1 MEQKKTLFII
11 AAVGIFLAI
20 VIGTACIIY
29 SPSKQ
34 ATPTVATISPV
45 EKKASTAPVNSGW
58 TNTAQETIAE
68 PVVTENTNAVSEDQ
82 TIPSLT
88 ANVKDLVVYSDNTT
102 VYGTPQYQDQ
112 TGATTIDLNSLKND
126 LSQGTTENKS
136 ANQNINITVNLSENN
151 APAAKPAP
159 MPAPAPKKEAKPAPQ
174 PAPASTKVTK
184 APETKKAA
192 PAAKTAS
199 KPAET
204 KKAAPAEKK
213 VVQYWVQVAAFSSKK
228 TAEDARSVLDENK
241 IPSDIFTYKDSKG
254 KLYYRVRVGPYTTK
268 SEGEYWKSRIM
279 KIDEFAKTES
289 YVVSTEN

>member
-1 MEQKKTLFII
+1 MEQKKTLFIL
-11 AAVGIFLAI
+11 AAVGIFLVI

-29 SPSKQ
+29 SPAKQ

-45 EKKASTAPVNSGW
+45 EKKTSAAPVNTGW
-58 TNTAQETIAE
+58 TNTVQESPVDTSATESLDAE
-68 PVVTENTNAVSEDQ
+68 IENQ
-82 TIPSLT
+82 TIPALT

-126 LSQGTTENKS
+126 FSAEQSAENKS
-136 ANQNINITVNLSENN
+136 SNQNINITVNLSETNTTSARTVS
-151 APAAKPAP
+151 APAAK
-159 MPAPAPKKEAKPAPQ
+159 KETRPAPQ

-184 APETKKAA
+184 APEAKKTTPAAA
-192 PAAKTAS
+192 PAAKTAE
-199 KPAET
+199 P

-213 VVQYWVQVAAFSSKK
+213 VVQYWVQVAAFSNKK

-241 IPSDIFTYKDSKG
+241 IPSDIFTYKDAKG
-254 KLYYRVRVGPYTTK
+254 KMYYRVRVGPYTTK

-279 KIDEFAKTES
+279 KIDQFAKTES